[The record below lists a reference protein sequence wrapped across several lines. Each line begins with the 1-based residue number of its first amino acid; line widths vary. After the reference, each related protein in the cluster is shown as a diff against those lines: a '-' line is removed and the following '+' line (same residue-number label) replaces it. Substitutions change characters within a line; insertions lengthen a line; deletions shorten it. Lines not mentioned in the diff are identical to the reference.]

1 MSHANPTRRGAIAG
15 TAALL
20 AAAKAAAPR
29 GAHAQGSTAPEVRR
43 AVLGFIALTD
53 AAPVII
59 AREKG
64 FFAKHGMPD
73 VEVNRQAS
81 WGATRDNLVLGSGR
95 GGIDGAHLLT
105 PMAYLIHMGRVVQ
118 NNQPMPMAIL
128 TRLNTNGQG
137 ISVAAKHASL
147 GTRLDAAPLRRAVNS
162 DSKFAMTFRGGTH
175 DMWIRYWLAAGGIDP
190 ERDVSTIV
198 VPPPQMVA
206 NMRVGTMDAF
216 CVGEP
221 WNAQLISL
229 RLGYTACVTG
239 ELWKDHPEKVF
250 ALRGEFVQQNP
261 RAAEAMTAAVIEA
274 ARWCDDPANKV
285 EMCDIIGR
293 RAWLN
298 VAPADILGRM
308 RGEVDYGDGRRT
320 TNLDLTMKFWR
331 DHASYPFRSH
341 DLWFLTENIR
351 WGILPENLDT
361 APLIAQVN
369 REDIWRAAAARAGVP
384 NSETPSGTS
393 RGRET
398 FFDGKVFDPENPRA
412 YLDSLAIK
420 RLSAA

>member
-1 MSHANPTRRGAIAG
+1 
-15 TAALL
+15 
-20 AAAKAAAPR
+20 
-29 GAHAQGSTAPEVRR
+29 
-43 AVLGFIALTD
+43 
-53 AAPVII
+53 
-59 AREKG
+59 
-64 FFAKHGMPD
+64 
-73 VEVNRQAS
+73 
-81 WGATRDNLVLGSGR
+81 
-95 GGIDGAHLLT
+95 
-105 PMAYLIHMGRVVQ
+105 
-118 NNQPMPMAIL
+118 
-128 TRLNTNGQG
+128 
-137 ISVAAKHASL
+137 
-147 GTRLDAAPLRRAVNS
+147 
-162 DSKFAMTFRGGTH
+162 
-175 DMWIRYWLAAGGIDP
+175 
-190 ERDVSTIV
+190 
-198 VPPPQMVA
+198 
-206 NMRVGTMDAF
+206 
-216 CVGEP
+216 
-221 WNAQLISL
+221 
-229 RLGYTACVTG
+229 
-239 ELWKDHPEKVF
+239 
-250 ALRGEFVQQNP
+250 
-261 RAAEAMTAAVIEA
+261 VIEA